1 MNTTSLYVLFLTLA
15 LAVGVTVTTGPVRQ
29 TLLIV
34 MACSAIA
41 AALTVGIEATG
52 NRAKRKALATS
63 AERRSAHH
71 NLR

>member
-1 MNTTSLYVLFLTLA
+1 
-15 LAVGVTVTTGPVRQ
+15 
-29 TLLIV
+29 

-41 AALTVGIEATG
+41 AALTVGIEAAG